1 MSHEVRNSALGGGLA
16 MIVLTPGLITL
27 DRLELQDVTLPVE
40 EVLCGSASLA
50 ALVAVSGIAACF
62 KGKRRS

>member
-1 MSHEVRNSALGGGLA
+1 